1 MRDICFFF
9 LACNF
14 FFAKIYQIFQT
25 QKYSLSTFM
34 LLNIGIPW
42 YLYTFLVLAAI
53 IVIQRIIAT
62 LSYEQ
67 SIHKI
72 YFASKIIYSR

>member
-1 MRDICFFF
+1 
-9 LACNF
+9 
-14 FFAKIYQIFQT
+14 
-25 QKYSLSTFM
+25 M

-53 IVIQRIIAT
+53 IVIQRIAT

-67 SIHKI
+67 STHKI
-72 YFASKIIYSR
+72 YFASQIISSR

>member
-1 MRDICFFF
+1 M
-9 LACNF
+9 
-14 FFAKIYQIFQT
+14 YQIFQT

-53 IVIQRIIAT
+53 IVIQRIAT

-67 SIHKI
+67 STHKI
-72 YFASKIIYSR
+72 YFASQIISSR